1 MSIEQEDIV
10 LIEDNQYD
18 VELILR
24 ALDKLNLKYNFVILE
39 DGEKALDYFFGRGI
53 YKDRNTFINPK
64 LILLDLKL
72 PKLNGIDVLHEIKS
86 NNKTKQIPVVV
97 LTSSNE
103 EKDIIESY
111 KLGVNSYVVKP
122 VDFNEFIE
130 TVKSIGIYWV
140 ELNEIQ

>member
-1 MSIEQEDIV
+1 MNIEQGDIV

-18 VELILR
+18 VELIVR
-24 ALDKLNLKYNFVILE
+24 ALDKINLRYKIVVLE
-39 DGEKALDYFFGRGI
+39 DGEKALDYFFGKGI
-53 YKDRNTFINPK
+53 FKDRNTSINPK

-72 PKLNGIDVLHEIKS
+72 PKLDGLDVLNEIKS
-86 NNKTKQIPVVV
+86 NERTKKIPVVV

-111 KLGVNSYVVKP
+111 NLGVNSYIVKP

-130 TVKSIGIYWV
+130 TVRQIGIYWFV
-140 ELNEIQ
+140 LNEV

>member
-1 MSIEQEDIV
+1 MKIEHEDIV

-24 ALDKLNLKYNFVILE
+24 ALDKINLSYNVIVLE
-39 DGEKALDYFFGRGI
+39 DGEKALDYFFCRGS
-53 YKDRNTFINPK
+53 YKNRDSSINPK

-72 PKLNGIDVLHEIKS
+72 PKLDGLDVLNEIKS
-86 NNKTKQIPVVV
+86 NVKTKKIPVVV

-103 EKDIIESY
+103 EKDIIQSY
-111 KLGVNSYVVKP
+111 NLGVNSYIVKP

-130 TVKSIGIYWV
+130 TVKQIGMYWFV
-140 ELNEIQ
+140 LNEV

>member
-1 MSIEQEDIV
+1 MNIEQEDIV

-18 VELILR
+18 VELIIR
-24 ALDKLNLKYNFVILE
+24 ALDKINLSYKIVVLE

-53 YKDRNTFINPK
+53 YKDRNTSVIPK

-72 PKLNGIDVLHEIKS
+72 PKLDGLDVLNEIKS
-86 NNKTKQIPVVV
+86 NERTKKIPVVV

-103 EKDIIESY
+103 EKDITESY
-111 KLGVNSYVVKP
+111 NLGVNSYIVKP

-130 TVKSIGIYWV
+130 TVKQIGIYWFI
-140 ELNEIQ
+140 LNEV